1 MLLSSQLFS
10 LQYAIWPGMFS
21 LLPFSR
27 YLQTVVQAKRHRS
40 LSSSYSIKQPPFL
53 RSINP
58 LRNMSLR
65 SMILQNMILRN
76 MILQNMILRNMILQ
90 NMILRNMI
98 LRSMRL
104 RSMWTESTHT
114 SPTNMPSRMV
124 RRVGAVPTSEMALVA
139 VLTDTS
145 TTLVQLPSFQTI
157 RNGSLSRICSTTTNP
172 GYIISAALTSGALTI
187 R

>member
-1 MLLSSQLFS
+1 MRFGLVCFH
-10 LQYAIWPGMFS
+10 P
-21 LLPFSR
+21 LPFSR

-40 LSSSYSIKQPPFL
+40 LSSCYSIKQPPFL

-58 LRNMSLR
+58 LRNMILRNMILR
-65 SMILQNMILRN
+65 SMILRNMILRN
-76 MILQNMILRNMILQ
+76 MILP
-90 NMILRNMI
+90 
-98 LRSMRL
+98 SMRL

-145 TTLVQLPSFQTI
+145 TTLVQLPSFRTI
-157 RNGSLSRICSTTTNP
+157 RNGSLSRICSTITNP

>member
-1 MLLSSQLFS
+1 
-10 LQYAIWPGMFS
+10 MFS

-65 SMILQNMILRN
+65 S
-76 MILQNMILRNMILQ
+76 MILQ

-145 TTLVQLPSFQTI
+145 TTLVQLPSYQTI

>member
-1 MLLSSQLFS
+1 MRFGLVCFH
-10 LQYAIWPGMFS
+10 P
-21 LLPFSR
+21 LPFSR

-40 LSSSYSIKQPPFL
+40 LSSCYSIKQPPFL

-58 LRNMSLR
+58 LRNM
-65 SMILQNMILRN
+65 ILRN
-76 MILQNMILRNMILQ
+76 MILP
-90 NMILRNMI
+90 
-98 LRSMRL
+98 SMRL

-145 TTLVQLPSFQTI
+145 TTLVQLPSFRTI
-157 RNGSLSRICSTTTNP
+157 RNGSLSRICSTITNP

>member
-1 MLLSSQLFS
+1 MRFGLVCFH
-10 LQYAIWPGMFS
+10 P
-21 LLPFSR
+21 LPFSR

-40 LSSSYSIKQPPFL
+40 LSSCYSIKQPPFL

-58 LRNMSLR
+58 LRNMILR
-65 SMILQNMILRN
+65 NMILRN
-76 MILQNMILRNMILQ
+76 MILP
-90 NMILRNMI
+90 
-98 LRSMRL
+98 SMRL

-145 TTLVQLPSFQTI
+145 TTLVQLPSFRTI
-157 RNGSLSRICSTTTNP
+157 RNGSLSRICSTITNP